1 MEYKIAQT
9 RALYNAESGIAL
21 GAYSTLYK
29 KDYLPDPTTDS
40 TSYVY
45 IDDMGY
51 YSIGLFEGID
61 PETVQPIRG
70 ANSTGYAKVKHVLG
84 LKEIQIE
91 RQKVLNLGNNSSLS
105 DYLWLTDS
113 ELAGGA
119 PWSFDNGTPS
129 FNTRRENNW
138 GSGDQLNAS
147 WEGDPICD
155 VGFKTNGTFVT
166 SQFGSPTFDITVSVV
181 EDENGDVHYPDIQ
194 SGSATQIFQGEPALD
209 TVKTTCLPPPGYET
223 MKRVI
228 QNSNEHY
235 TFDATK
241 KLNYN
246 SATGSRAVSYTH
258 LTLPT
263 NREV

>member
-1 MEYKIAQT
+1 MLNLVSLLVLTLQT
-9 RALYNAESGIAL
+9 KRLHTNPS
-21 GAYSTLYK
+21 
-29 KDYLPDPTTDS
+29 TDS
-40 TSYVY
+40 TALY

-51 YSIGLFEGID
+51 QLDYLRID

-147 WEGDPICD
+147 WEGDPICN

-166 SQFGSPTFDITVSVV
+166 SQFAPTFDITVSS
-181 EDENGDVHYPDIQ
+181 EDENEIYIIL
-194 SGSATQIFQGEPALD
+194 IFNLVVQRKYFKEPALD
-209 TVKTTCLPPPGYET
+209 TVKTMSSTSGYDQKGLFKIVMNT
-223 MKRVI
+223 MLLMLQK
-228 QNSNEHY
+228 S
-235 TFDATK
+235 
-241 KLNYN
+241 
-246 SATGSRAVSYTH
+246 
-258 LTLPT
+258 
-263 NREV
+263 